1 MEDGRSEHPHR
12 GTTMHRLSVGGDF
25 PGLLFAVGTALIF
38 LIAIPAL
45 WYVVACALVVGLV
58 IAAVL
63 QCVDDKPDEFSRLS
77 LKSEAVGDL
86 PAATKAD
93 STSQAQRKSSNTAGA
108 LEFKTIPSFRPS
120 H

>member
-12 GTTMHRLSVGGDF
+12 GITMHRLSLGADF
-25 PGLLFAVGTALIF
+25 PGLLFAVGSALIF

-45 WYVVACALVVGLV
+45 WYVVAGALAVGLV

-63 QCVDDKPDEFSRLS
+63 QLVHNKPDEFSRLS
-77 LKSEAVGDL
+77 IKSDALQDL
-86 PAATKAD
+86 SAAAKTGSHD
-93 STSQAQRKSSNTAGA
+93 RAQPKSSNSAGA
-108 LEFKTIPSFRPS
+108 LEFKIIPSFRPS